1 MKIERH
7 LFETYLEMI
16 RGSVGTKMFQH
27 FYATFDGER
36 RDTMNGGYTACAFYV
51 SSILTIFGWL
61 KAPNSVVESVV
72 AKLEETGWQKVAE
85 PEDGDVLVYEEAGVD
100 ENDPEPM
107 PHIGFYIG
115 NERAISNSSTQRVP
129 IEHDWRF
136 RETRERTVTAIYRGK
151 HLMPDNIKIVE
162 D

>member
-1 MKIERH
+1 
-7 LFETYLEMI
+7 
-16 RGSVGTKMFQH
+16 
-27 FYATFDGER
+27 
-36 RDTMNGGYTACAFYV
+36 
-51 SSILTIFGWL
+51 
-61 KAPNSVVESVV
+61 
-72 AKLEETGWQKVAE
+72 
-85 PEDGDVLVYEEAGVD
+85 
-100 ENDPEPM
+100 M